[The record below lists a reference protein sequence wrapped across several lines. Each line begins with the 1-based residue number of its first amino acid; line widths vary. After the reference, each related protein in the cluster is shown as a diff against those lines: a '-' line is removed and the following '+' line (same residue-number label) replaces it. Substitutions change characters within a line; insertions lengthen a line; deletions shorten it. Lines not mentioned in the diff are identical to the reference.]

1 MKFLVMPA
9 IVLMGGLMLTACSPA
24 PSAPV
29 EATPPVVEPMPAPA
43 PEPIPD
49 PADAAPATMDE
60 SDSMD
65 SSGDRVTPVAPTE
78 ELPMEDEDDAPHSSG
93 DRV

>member
-24 PSAPV
+24 PSAPMDV
-29 EATPPVVEPMPAPA
+29 APPVLEPMPAPA
-43 PEPIPD
+43 PEPMME
-49 PADAAPATMDE
+49 PADTAPAVMDG
-60 SDSMD
+60 SDAMD
-65 SSGDRVTPVAPTE
+65 SSGDRVTPIDEVPVD
-78 ELPMEDEDDAPHSSG
+78 DEDDAPHSSG